1 MMLYRGLCWMCCGS
15 LVAGAILISAEP
27 ACRADSVIMKN
38 GMVYRSQGPP
48 DRDNTIVVIWD
59 GLKRVVVRDSKI
71 EKINPDNA
79 FRTGEVFQLVQPM
92 VVHGG
97 AMPRDLISV
106 EAGPWDD
113 RGRRSFRFLGSRAN
127 KPVKMEQAIN
137 EIGPHIIKY
146 RGIDGFWLGQVETNQ
161 VPRPI
166 VTGLLG
172 RVERKNVSERERVVR
187 FLMDVGWY
195 PEAKK
200 ELDAMIHDFP
210 QTDLSERA
218 ANARIFIVQAEATQR
233 RSEIDLSRKAQQYH
247 RVADLLKSF
256 KEKGIP
262 TELLVEVR
270 EIERNDERQRA
281 ADRTLGDELRQLAN
295 RLPSSTRA
303 LWKDPL
309 AEALK
314 AIEQAPDAVR
324 DRLAA
329 WRKAPSD
336 KSVTDE
342 ARFALAM
349 SGYIVGH
356 ELAVPELKSAE
367 TFWKAR
373 DLVREYLVGAD
384 SALRSDQAVKLES
397 LEWPGAAGDP
407 TPMVHRLEL
416 LTRIVQLTPPPRH
429 DNATTAEKTI
439 FHRVKLDENDEPTD
453 YAVRLPPE
461 YHPLRNYPAL
471 VVLHSGKGPNS
482 AIEQWA
488 AEASRR
494 GYILIAPEY
503 MLAGQARDYQ
513 YTPTEHA
520 AVELSLRDAR
530 MRYAIDSD
538 RVFLAGQLTGGNM
551 AWDYG
556 LAHPDSF
563 AGVIVISGLPAKYVP
578 RYLSHHERLPL
589 FYVIG
594 DLAPAANEFIFAN
607 YVKPYILKAW
617 DITYVGYYR
626 RGLEEF
632 PEEIPTAFDWMDRR
646 HRDSYPKSFKV
657 STARTSDDRFYGVVV
672 KNFRPEFIVAPKLD
686 DVLGQSLNPATIE
699 MKSSSPANLIRLE
712 VKGINQLDVWLS
724 PKVIDF
730 KRKPDVRINGRSYFT
745 RQNKLKLDMET
756 MLDDLRVRGD
766 RQQLYW
772 YRVSAR

>member
-1 MMLYRGLCWMCCGS
+1 MMLSRGLRWMCCGS
-15 LVAGAILISAEP
+15 LVAGAILISAER

-48 DRDNTIVVIWD
+48 DRDNTLVVIWD

-71 EKINPDNA
+71 EKINPDNS

-97 AMPRDLISV
+97 ALPRDLISV
-106 EAGPWDD
+106 EAGPWDE
-113 RGRRSFRFLGSRAN
+113 RGRRSFRFLGSRVN

-200 ELDAMIHDFP
+200 ELDGLIHDFP

-233 RSEIDLSRKAQQYH
+233 RSEIDLSRKSQQYH

-262 TELLVEVR
+262 TELLVEIR

-295 RLPSSTRA
+295 RLPSSTRT

-329 WRKAPSD
+329 WRKAPSGP
-336 KSVTDE
+336 SVTDE

-367 TFWKAR
+367 TFWKRA
-373 DLVREYLVGAD
+373 
-384 SALRSDQAVKLES
+384 
-397 LEWPGAAGDP
+397 
-407 TPMVHRLEL
+407 
-416 LTRIVQLTPPPRH
+416 
-429 DNATTAEKTI
+429 
-439 FHRVKLDENDEPTD
+439 
-453 YAVRLPPE
+453 
-461 YHPLRNYPAL
+461 
-471 VVLHSGKGPNS
+471 
-482 AIEQWA
+482 
-488 AEASRR
+488 
-494 GYILIAPEY
+494 
-503 MLAGQARDYQ
+503 
-513 YTPTEHA
+513 
-520 AVELSLRDAR
+520 
-530 MRYAIDSD
+530 
-538 RVFLAGQLTGGNM
+538 
-551 AWDYG
+551 
-556 LAHPDSF
+556 
-563 AGVIVISGLPAKYVP
+563 
-578 RYLSHHERLPL
+578 
-589 FYVIG
+589 
-594 DLAPAANEFIFAN
+594 
-607 YVKPYILKAW
+607 
-617 DITYVGYYR
+617 
-626 RGLEEF
+626 
-632 PEEIPTAFDWMDRR
+632 
-646 HRDSYPKSFKV
+646 
-657 STARTSDDRFYGVVV
+657 
-672 KNFRPEFIVAPKLD
+672 
-686 DVLGQSLNPATIE
+686 
-699 MKSSSPANLIRLE
+699 
-712 VKGINQLDVWLS
+712 
-724 PKVIDF
+724 
-730 KRKPDVRINGRSYFT
+730 
-745 RQNKLKLDMET
+745 
-756 MLDDLRVRGD
+756 
-766 RQQLYW
+766 
-772 YRVSAR
+772 

>member
-1 MMLYRGLCWMCCGS
+1 MKSYRGFCWICCAS
-15 LVAGAILISAEP
+15 LVAGAFLFSVST

-48 DRDNTIVVIWD
+48 DKDNTLVVIWD

-71 EKINPDNA
+71 EKINADNA
-79 FRTGEVFQLVQPM
+79 FRTGEVFRLDQPIEK
-92 VVHGG
+92 HGG

-106 EAGPWDD
+106 EAGPWNQI
-113 RGRRSFRFLGSRAN
+113 GRRTFQFVGSRVS
-127 KPVKMEQAIN
+127 KLEKMEQAII

-172 RVERKNVSERERVVR
+172 RVEEKNMGERERVVR
-187 FLMDVGWY
+187 FLLDVGWY
-195 PEAKK
+195 AEAKK
-200 ELDAMIHDFP
+200 ELDRLIHDFP
-210 QTDLSERA
+210 KTDLSERA
-218 ANARIFIVQAEATQR
+218 ANARIFIVQAEATHR
-233 RSEIDLSRKAQQYH
+233 RSEIDLFRKSQQYH
-247 RVADLLKSF
+247 HVAELLKSF
-256 KEKGIP
+256 REKEIP
-262 TELLVEVR
+262 TELVVEVR
-270 EIERNDERQRA
+270 EIERRDEQQRA
-281 ADRTLGDELRQLAN
+281 TDRTLAGELRQLAN
-295 RLPSSTRA
+295 RLPSPSRA
-303 LWKDPL
+303 FWKDPL
-309 AEALK
+309 AEVLK

-324 DRLAA
+324 DRLTAY
-329 WRKAPSD
+329 RKALSDPSV
-336 KSVTDE
+336 KDE
-342 ARFALAM
+342 PRFALAM
-349 SGYIVGH
+349 SGYVVGH
-356 ELAVPELKSAE
+356 EFAVAELKSAE
-367 TFWKAR
+367 VFWKAR
-373 DLVREYLVGAD
+373 ELVREYLAGLEA
-384 SALRSDQAVKLES
+384 ALRSDQAVKLES
-397 LEWPGAAGDP
+397 LDWPAAVAE
-407 TPMVHRLEL
+407 TPEMVHRLEL
-416 LTRIVQLTPPPRH
+416 LTRIVQLMPPPRH
-429 DNATTAEKTI
+429 DDAATPEKTLS
-439 FHRVKLDENDEPTD
+439 HRVKLDENDEPTD

-461 YHPLRNYPAL
+461 YHPLRNYPAV
-471 VVLHSGKGPNS
+471 VVLHSGKGPNT
-482 AIEQWA
+482 AIDQWA

-503 MLAGQARDYQ
+503 MLAGQPRDYQ
-513 YTPTEHA
+513 YTPAEHA
-520 AVELSLRDAR
+520 AVELALRDAR

-556 LAHPDSF
+556 LAHTDSF
-563 AGVIVISGLPAKYVP
+563 AGAIVISGLPAKYVP
-578 RYLSHHERLPL
+578 RYKLHHERLPM
-589 FYVIG
+589 FFVIG
-594 DLAPAANEFIFAN
+594 DLAPAANEFVFAN

-632 PEEIPTAFDWMDRR
+632 PEEIPTAFDWMERR
-646 HRDSYPKSFKV
+646 RRDSYPKSFTV

-672 KNFRPEFIVAPKLD
+672 KEFRPENIVAPKLD

-699 MKSSSPANLIRLE
+699 MKSSSVANLIRLE
-712 VKGINQLDVWLS
+712 VKGISQLDVWLS
-724 PKVIDF
+724 PKMIDF

>member
-1 MMLYRGLCWMCCGS
+1 
-15 LVAGAILISAEP
+15 VAVAILISASTT
-27 ACRADSVIMKN
+27 CRADSVIMKN

-48 DRDNTIVVIWD
+48 DRDNTLVFIWD

-71 EKINPDNA
+71 EKINADNA

-106 EAGPWDD
+106 EADPWDQ
-113 RGRRSFRFLGSRAN
+113 RGRRSFRFLGSRVN
-127 KPVKMEQAIN
+127 KPVKMEQAII

-172 RVERKNVSERERVVR
+172 RVEEKNVGERERVVR

-195 PEAKK
+195 AEAKK
-200 ELDAMIHDFP
+200 ELDRLIHDFP

-233 RSEIDLSRKAQQYH
+233 RSEIDLSRKSQQYH
-247 RVADLLKSF
+247 HVADLLKSF

-270 EIERNDERQRA
+270 EIERRDEQQRA
-281 ADRTLGDELRQLAN
+281 ADQTLAAELRQLAN
-295 RLPSSTRA
+295 RLPSSSRA
-303 LWKDPL
+303 FWKDPL

-324 DRLAA
+324 DRFTA
-329 WRKAPSD
+329 WRRAQLDPSV
-336 KSVTDE
+336 KDE

-349 SGYIVGH
+349 SGYVVGH

-367 TFWKAR
+367 TFWKGR
-373 DLVREYLVGAD
+373 DLVQEYLAGAD
-384 SALRSDQAVKLES
+384 PTLRSDQAVKLES
-397 LEWPGAAGDP
+397 LEWPAAAAD
-407 TPMVHRLEL
+407 TPEMVHRLEL
-416 LTRIVQLTPPPRH
+416 LTRVVQLMPPPRH
-429 DNATTAEKTI
+429 DDATTPEKTV

-453 YAVRLPPE
+453 YAVRVPPE

-471 VVLHSGKGPNS
+471 VVLHSGKDPKS
-482 AIEQWA
+482 AIDQWA

-503 MLAGQARDYQ
+503 MLPGQPRDYQ

-556 LAHPDSF
+556 LAHTDSF

-578 RYLSHHERLPL
+578 RYLSHHERLPM
-589 FYVIG
+589 FFVIG

-607 YVKPYILKAW
+607 YVKPLIHPKAW

-632 PEEIPTAFDWMDRR
+632 PEEIPSAFDWMDRR

-672 KNFRPEFIVAPKLD
+672 KDFRPEFIVAPKLD
-686 DVLGQSLNPATIE
+686 DVLGQTLNPATIE
-699 MKSSSPANLIRLE
+699 MTSSSVANLIRLK
-712 VKGINQLDVWLS
+712 VKGISQLDVWLS
-724 PKVIDF
+724 PKLIDF
-730 KRKPDVRINGRSYFT
+730 KRKPDVRINDRPQFT

-766 RQQLYW
+766 RQQVYW

>member
-1 MMLYRGLCWMCCGS
+1 
-15 LVAGAILISAEP
+15 VAVAIFICVST
-27 ACRADSVIMKN
+27 ACRADTVIMKN
-38 GMVYRSQGPP
+38 GMVYRCQGPP
-48 DRDNTIVVIWD
+48 DRDNTLVVMWD

-71 EKINPDNA
+71 AKINSDNA

-92 VVHGG
+92 DVHGG
-97 AMPRDLISV
+97 LMPRDVISV
-106 EAGPWDD
+106 EAGPWDKL
-113 RGRRSFRFLGSRAN
+113 GRRSFRFLGSRVN
-127 KPVKMEQAIN
+127 QSVKMEQAII
-137 EIGPHIIKY
+137 EIGPHITKY
-146 RGIDGFWLGQVETNQ
+146 RGINGFWLGQVETNQ

-172 RVERKNVSERERVVR
+172 RVEEKNISERERVVR

-200 ELDAMIHDFP
+200 ELDRLIHDFP

-218 ANARIFIVQAEATQR
+218 ASARIFIVQAEATQR
-233 RSEIDLSRKAQQYH
+233 RSEIDLARKSQQYRH
-247 RVADLLKSF
+247 VADLLKSF

-270 EIERNDERQRA
+270 EIERRDEQQRA
-281 ADRTLGDELRQLAN
+281 ADQTLAEELRQLAN
-295 RLPSSTRA
+295 RLPNSARGF
-303 LWKDPL
+303 WKDPL
-309 AEALK
+309 AETLK

-324 DRLAA
+324 DRFTA
-329 WRKAPSD
+329 WRKAQLDPSV
-336 KSVTDE
+336 KDE

-349 SGYIVGH
+349 SGYVVGH

-373 DLVREYLVGAD
+373 DLVHDYLAGAD
-384 SALRSDQAVKLES
+384 PTLRSDQAAQLES
-397 LEWPGAAGDP
+397 LEWPAAAEA
-407 TPMVHRLEL
+407 TEMVHRLEL
-416 LTRIVQLTPPPRH
+416 LTRVVQLMPPPRH
-429 DNATTAEKTI
+429 DDATKPEKTV

-453 YAVRLPPE
+453 YAVRVPPE
-461 YHPLRNYPAL
+461 YHPLRKYPAL
-471 VVLHSGKGPNS
+471 VVLHSAKGAGAPGEAQGR
-482 AIEQWA
+482 AIDQWA

-503 MLAGQARDYQ
+503 LLPGQTRDYQ

-556 LAHPDSF
+556 LAHTDSF

-578 RYLSHHERLPL
+578 RYLAHHERLPM
-589 FYVIG
+589 FFVIG

-607 YVKPYILKAW
+607 YVKPYILKNW
-617 DITYVGYYR
+617 DMTYVGYYR

-672 KNFRPEFIVAPKLD
+672 KDFRPEFIVAPKLD
-686 DVLGQSLNPATIE
+686 DVLGQSLKPATIE
-699 MKSSSPANLIRLE
+699 MTSSSVANLIRLKVE
-712 VKGINQLDVWLS
+712 GISQLDVWLS

-730 KRKPDVRINGRSYFT
+730 KRKVDVRINGRPQFT